1 MFSLNKTVKR
11 IIALGTGAAML
22 GATVLGAM
30 AAADLSA
37 YPKPFVDNGQFNGL
51 VVVGA
56 NAIGTD
62 TLGAADILASLQAAN
77 TVTQTISG
85 TTEIVV
91 EGGVKIE
98 TSAKHLYLGDGIA
111 DVKTTFTKAE
121 FPVLLK
127 QNTLTGDDGTDY
139 TYDT

>member
-1 MFSLNKTVKR
+1 MNKTVKR

-37 YPKPFVDNGQFNGL
+37 YPKPFVDNGKFNGL
-51 VVVGA
+51 IVVGA

-77 TVTQTISG
+77 TVTETISG
-85 TTEIVV
+85 TTETVV

-98 TSAKHLYLGDGIA
+98 TSASKLFYGNNLSS
-111 DVKTTFTKAE
+111 VKETFTKTE
-121 FPVLLK
+121 FPTLLK
-127 QNTLTGDDGTDY
+127 QNAITDDEGTDY
-139 TYDT
+139 T